1 MIGKVTYEDRIAVE
15 NGHIVRIVNASWPDR
30 RRYKAGNVD
39 VFRIDDEGKVNV
51 KCLCFNY
58 IGGYFV
64 DTDDDMEEWDEP
76 IISLNAFRYDK
87 TDILRKKDYD
97 ILVSVYPEFKY
108 TLNKA
113 LPLNRTS
120 AMELLIAW
128 KKNPKVELLVG
139 AKLNRLVLNKNFARM
154 TNEKQK
160 RVLSFIKSN
169 TEARTWTLNKIQF
182 VMNGKGTANEYDK
195 WNDFRDRYGKD
206 VSLKWFKKY
215 GADETKLDFYRDYI
229 SIAAACGHD
238 LSEDYWKWPKNIK
251 KAHDKVVREYNLIL
265 EARRIEEEKAKTRRE
280 KERRSIMKKLSKE
293 FSEATLHKSKM
304 CVFVPDSIK
313 SVREHANKLHQ
324 CLMSCDY
331 IGKMAERRCVLA
343 FITDNKGTP
352 IATAEILPNG
362 KLGQFYGNELGH
374 DLETM
379 KPSKKATEVL
389 MTWIKKYEN
398 NLKKFMANKEAA

>member
-15 NGHIVRIVNASWPDR
+15 AGHIVRIVNASWPDR

-39 VFRIDDEGKVNV
+39 VYRISDEDKENV
-51 KCLCFNY
+51 KCLCYNY
-58 IGGYFV
+58 ISGYLV
-64 DTDDDMEEWDEP
+64 DTSDDYNFWDEP
-76 IISLNAFRYDK
+76 IIKLNAFRYGK
-87 TDILRKKDYD
+87 TEMLTKKDYD
-97 ILVSVYPEFKY
+97 LIVSVYPDFKY

-113 LPLNRTS
+113 MPLDRAT
-120 AMELLIAW
+120 AVELLIGW
-128 KKNPKVELLVG
+128 RNNPKIELLVG
-139 AKLNRLVLNKNFARM
+139 AKLNRLVFNGNLANM
-154 TNEKQK
+154 TKDKQK
-160 RVLSFIKSN
+160 RVLSFIKEN
-169 TEARTWTLNKIQF
+169 MDARSWTLNKIQF
-182 VMNGKGTANEYDK
+182 VMNGKGTAEDYDN
-195 WNDFRDRYGKD
+195 WNDFRDRNGK
-206 VSLKWFKKY
+206 VVEYKWFKKY
-215 GADETKLDFYRDYI
+215 GADKRKLDFYRDYI
-229 SIAAACGHD
+229 NIAGLCGHD
-238 LSEDYWKWPKNIK
+238 VKEDYWKWPKNIK

-265 EARRIEEEKAKTRRE
+265 EARRIEDEKAKTRRE

-313 SVREHANKLHQ
+313 RVREHANKLHQ

-343 FITDNKGTP
+343 FITDNNGTP

-389 MTWIKKYEN
+389 MTWLKKYEK
-398 NLKKFMANKEAA
+398 NLKKFMAKKEAA

>member
-39 VFRIDDEGKVNV
+39 VYRISDEDKENV
-51 KCLCFNY
+51 KCLCYSY
-58 IGGYFV
+58 IAGYV
-64 DTDDDMEEWDEP
+64 IDTDDDMNVWDEP
-76 IISLNAFRYDK
+76 IIKVNAFRYDK
-87 TDILRKKDYD
+87 TDFLRKNDYD
-97 ILVSVYPEFKY
+97 LIVSTYPEFKY

-113 LPLNRTS
+113 LPLNRAT
-120 AMELLIAW
+120 AIELLIRW
-128 KKNPKVELLVG
+128 KQNHKVEFLVG
-139 AKLNRLVLNKNFARM
+139 AKLNRLVFNKTFARM
-154 TNEKQK
+154 TKDKQK
-160 RVLSFIKSN
+160 RIISFINENKD
-169 TEARTWTLNKIQF
+169 ARTWTLNKILF
-182 VMNGKGTANEYDK
+182 VMNGKCSAKEYDE
-195 WNDFRDRYGKD
+195 WNDFRDCNGK
-206 VSLKWFKKY
+206 VVEFKWFKKY
-215 GADETKLDFYRDYI
+215 GADRTKLDFYRDYI
-229 SIAAACGHD
+229 NIAASCGHNVK
-238 LSEDYWKWPKNIK
+238 EDYWKWPKNIK

-265 EARRIEEEKAKTRRE
+265 EARRIEEEKARTLRE
-280 KERRSIMKKLSKE
+280 KERKKIMKTLSKE
-293 FSEATLHKSKM
+293 FCNATLHKSNM
-304 CVFVPDSIK
+304 CVFIPDSVK

-389 MTWIKKYEN
+389 MTWLKKYEN
-398 NLKKFMANKEAA
+398 NLKKFMAKKEAA